1 MGQVIRRKPMFKEWL
16 NCIAEYEMQL
26 QAMLEIAEDME
37 ELSSRIDAVND
48 ASELTAK
55 EQKDAL
61 HAIADMMYL
70 QRKVSEKLKEL
81 DLV

>member
-1 MGQVIRRKPMFKEWL
+1 MFKEWL

>member
-1 MGQVIRRKPMFKEWL
+1 MLKEWL
-16 NCIAEYEMQL
+16 AYVAEYEMQL

-37 ELSSRIDAVND
+37 DLFNTLNTMDVMP
-48 ASELTAK
+48 ELTAK

-61 HAIADMMYL
+61 HALTDMLYL
-70 QRKVSEKLKEL
+70 HRKVSEKLKEL

>member
-1 MGQVIRRKPMFKEWL
+1 MFREWL
-16 NCIAEYEMQL
+16 ACITEYEMQL
-26 QAMLEIAEDME
+26 QAMLEIIEDME
-37 ELSSRIDAVND
+37 ELSSRIDELQD
-48 ASELTAK
+48 ESEWTAK

-70 QRKVSEKLKEL
+70 HRKVSEKLHEL

>member
-1 MGQVIRRKPMFKEWL
+1 MCKEWL
-16 NCIAEYEMQL
+16 ACVSEYEMQL
-26 QAMLEIAEDME
+26 QAMLEIVEDME
-37 ELSSRIDAVND
+37 ELSSRVDERDDV
-48 ASELTAK
+48 SELTAK

-70 QRKVSEKLKEL
+70 QRKVSEKLHKL

>member
-1 MGQVIRRKPMFKEWL
+1 MFREWL
-16 NCIAEYEMQL
+16 ACITEYEMQL
-26 QAMLEIAEDME
+26 QAMLEIIEDME
-37 ELSSRIDAVND
+37 ELSSRIDELQD
-48 ASELTAK
+48 ESEWTAK

-70 QRKVSEKLKEL
+70 HRKVSEKLKEL